1 MHTAVPA
8 KGNVVSRELDSRET
22 GQEILE
28 RVEYSDDDDD
38 DGECDSDSDSHHID
52 C

>member
-1 MHTAVPA
+1 MIIVFTIVTAVPG

-28 RVEYSDDDDD
+28 RVE
-38 DGECDSDSDSHHID
+38 
-52 C
+52 